1 MDRDA
6 KIMRGDG
13 PTVFTQI
20 KNSVGVND
28 VIQHILAAYEAMFAQ
43 QKPTAAAAA
52 AAAAVVTD
60 DNGHAAKKHK
70 P

>member
-13 PTVFTQI
+13 PTVFTQV
-20 KNSVGVND
+20 KNGVGVD
-28 VIQHILAAYEAMFAQ
+28 VIIQHILAAYEAMLVQ
-43 QKPTAAAAA
+43 QKATAAAAA
-52 AAAAVVTD
+52 LG

-70 P
+70 A